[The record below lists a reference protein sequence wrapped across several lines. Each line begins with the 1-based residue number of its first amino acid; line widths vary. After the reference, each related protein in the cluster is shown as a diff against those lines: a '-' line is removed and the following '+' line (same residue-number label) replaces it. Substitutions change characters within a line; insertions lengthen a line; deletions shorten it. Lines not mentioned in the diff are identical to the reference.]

1 MEPSIKILIVDDDPD
16 FLYLLQKLLK
26 KQPEF
31 EIVGTCKNRRTAVTD
46 AVNLRP
52 DIVLMDLNLGSSSAD
67 GIQASREIRVL
78 TDAKVLILTALDAP
92 EVIIQATKKSFASGY
107 IFKDQMPLLVENILA
122 LARGY
127 TAQEYQIAMSALSDL
142 SKAETAVFQMI
153 MGKDIELQSSA
164 KTIYNQ
170 TTQILK
176 KLGLENKAQLMHVFG
191 RLYEKMSK

>member
-46 AVNLRP
+46 AVNLQP

-191 RLYEKMSK
+191 RLYERMSK

>member
-191 RLYEKMSK
+191 RLYERMSK